1 MRKNVRGLR
10 MWILVAAA
18 MVLAGASPGTAV
30 MMKNQTLHDD
40 GLGMDAYS
48 VLVPEGW
55 KLQGAIEWMPAL
67 PTPLVDISVA
77 NTETHE
83 AWRQFPRI
91 GYVAGVRANQE
102 AMYPAQRQRIEQQLA
117 EGSMTS
123 NGYEVRE
130 IPKTGHDYAV
140 KVLSPK
146 LCPEVAKA
154 TDVKIISEEQM
165 PEYAKTQADGDP
177 LHRDFT
183 SWRTRMTYTAADGPV
198 EREWVVTIIVGKNDT
213 GRFPATYFWLADATT
228 WRAPLGKLDGLRP
241 TFTAIGS
248 SVKTLLPWFNLE
260 TQAAVMFLQR
270 QQQAEG
276 QILNDQR
283 NAINQRMQILRDEAR
298 QASQEVSDR
307 IRTNFAARSSRPSA
321 QSQRQFM
328 HYVNDTAAF
337 KDPNNGSTV
346 TLDAGYK
353 YQYMS
358 NNGDVLQTNDPTVQP
373 PVDPTTSWKAMDRTN
388 D

>member
-1 MRKNVRGLR
+1 MRKSAIGLR
-10 MWILVAAA
+10 VWILVAAA

-55 KLQGAIEWMPAL
+55 KLQGAIEWVPAL

-77 NTETHE
+77 NSATHE

-91 GYVAGVRANQE
+91 GYEAGIRANQE
-102 AMYPAQRQRIEQQLA
+102 AIYPAQRQRIEQQFA
-117 EGSMTS
+117 EGSTTA
-123 NGYEVRE
+123 NGYEIRE
-130 IPKTGHDYAV
+130 IPKSGQEYIL

-146 LCPEVAKA
+146 LVPELAKA
-154 TDVKIISEEQM
+154 EDVKIVSEEKM
-165 PEYAKTQADGDP
+165 PDFAKAQADSDP
-177 LHRDFT
+177 FHREFT
-183 SWRTRMTYTAADGPV
+183 SWRTRMTYTAADGAV
-198 EREWVVTIIVGKNDT
+198 EREWVVTFIVGKNDT
-213 GRFPATYFWLADATT
+213 GRFPATYTWMADATS
-228 WRAPLGKLDGLRP
+228 WRAPMGKLDGLRP

-248 SVKTLLPWFNLE
+248 SVKPLLPWFNLE
-260 TQAAVMFLQR
+260 VQTAQLFLQN
-270 QQQAEG
+270 QQQANA
-276 QILNDQR
+276 QRLKDQR
-283 NAINQRMQILRDEAR
+283 EAINQRMEMLREEAR
-298 QASQEVSDR
+298 QASAQVSER
-307 IRTNFAARSSRPSA
+307 IRTNFAEQQAAKA

-337 KDPNNGSTV
+337 KDPNSGATV

-358 NNGDVLQTNDPTVQP
+358 SNGDVLQTNDPAVQP
-373 PVDPTTSWKAMDRTN
+373 PVDPATSWKAMDRTN